1 MVKLVLKKFY
11 VLAFCLACSALSF
24 AQRTITGVVTDADSG
39 EPLIGVNI
47 VVQGTGTGTI
57 SDIDGS
63 YSLQVDDNASPQLQF
78 SYTGYTM
85 QVLTPGA
92 DNVLNVQMKSGTVLN
107 EVVIIGYGEV
117 RKEDATGSVTE
128 VGTDVFNRGAIT
140 APQELLAGKVA
151 GVQITPSSD
160 PGGGAQIRIRGGSS
174 LRASNDPL
182 IVIDGIPVDNGG
194 ISGARNVFD
203 FVNPNDIETF
213 TVLKDA
219 SATAIYGSRASNGVI
234 IITTKKGKLGQKLAV
249 EYNGN
254 VSFSNTLNT
263 SDVLNAAEYTEL
275 VNSHFPAGHPA
286 LDLLGTAQ
294 TNWQEEIYET
304 GVGHDHN
311 LNFSGGIGPVPYR
324 VSVGY
329 TDKKGVL
336 KTDRKSVV

>member
-1 MVKLVLKKFY
+1 MMKLELKSLIVLVMCTF
-11 VLAFCLACSALSF
+11 LCSAYVFS
-24 AQRTITGVVTDADSG
+24 QRTISGVVTDGDTG
-39 EPLIGVNI
+39 ESLIGVNI
-47 VVQGTGTGTI
+47 LVVGTSTGTI

-63 YSLQVDDNASPQLQF
+63 YTITMEPGATQLQF
-78 SYTGYTM
+78 SYTGYGT
-85 QVLTPGA
+85 QILTVGA
-92 DNVLNVQMKSGTVLN
+92 ANVLDVKLKAGEVLS
-107 EVVIIGYGEV
+107 EVVVIGYGTV
-117 RKEDATGSVTE
+117 KKEDATGSVTE
-128 VGTDVFNRGAIT
+128 VGTATFNRGAIT

-234 IITTKKGKLGQKLAV
+234 IITTKKGALGQKLKV

-263 SDVLNAAEYTEL
+263 TEVLDAAVTYFIFTKASPKL
-275 VNSHFPAGHPA
+275 P
-286 LDLLGTAQ
+286 
-294 TNWQEEIYET
+294 TNDNKTIKKRER
-304 GVGHDHN
+304 
-311 LNFSGGIGPVPYR
+311 LASG
-324 VSVGY
+324 
-329 TDKKGVL
+329 
-336 KTDRKSVV
+336 